1 MQIGLACAFEGSRT
15 GPQTGSTV
23 SKQIYY
29 LANGRLNVSPKYQM
43 PFGNDPTVKWSH
55 FAAPVPVYS
64 PFQLKTV

>member
-23 SKQIYY
+23 SQKFYY
-29 LANGRLNVSPKYQM
+29 LANGRPKVLPKYQM
-43 PFGNDPTVKWSH
+43 PFENDPTVKYSH

-64 PFQLKTV
+64 PF